1 MITRPAIYILVCLL
15 LPLFLTSCGSEEP
28 QESVVQ
34 APKAVPPVKPQPKGE
49 EEKKPAVSEAVAVVK
64 KPERNPFQT
73 FIVKRVPTGPTRVKD
88 PLECC
93 EIRVFRVQAVI
104 TGIDNPRAL
113 VLAPDG
119 KRYSVKK
126 GDRMGTRDGKVIAI
140 EGKSITVKELIRD
153 ADGKVVKTDNVVIS
167 LPEEKKE
174 GR

>member
-1 MITRPAIYILVCLL
+1 
-15 LPLFLTSCGSEEP
+15 LTSCGGEEP

-34 APKAVPPVKPQPKGE
+34 VPKTAPPVKPAPEAE
-49 EEKKPAVSEAVAVVK
+49 EEKKPAVPEPVAVVK

-93 EIRVFRVQAVI
+93 EIRVFRVLAVI
-104 TGIDNPRAL
+104 TGIDDPRAL

-126 GDRMGTRDGKVIAI
+126 GDRMGTRDGKVLSI
-140 EGKSITVKELIRD
+140 EGKSIIVKELIKD
-153 ADGKVVKTDNVVIS
+153 EDGKVVKTDNVVIG

-174 GR
+174 ER